1 MKNPFKLPYY
11 KFRYLRENFRSRRGI
26 NKLSTKIMAY
36 LYYSDGFYVE
46 LGANDGISQSNT
58 LYLEKNLNWRGVLV
72 EPNNKNYLKCVQN
85 RSELNAIFH
94 NACVSFNYK
103 KKFVDFLYADLMS
116 IALDLESDISDPY
129 VHQKIGLN
137 FLPDDTSDLRFVAP
151 AATLNKLLI
160 EAKAPSLIDLLVLDV
175 EGAEIEVLEGIDH
188 RMFKFKYMC
197 IESRNAQRLFEYLNP
212 LGYVLKEKLTEQDYL
227 YSALK

>member
-1 MKNPFKLPYY
+1 MKNPVKLPYY

-36 LYYSDGFYVE
+36 LNYGDGFYVE

-72 EPNNKNYLKCVQN
+72 EPNKKNYLKCVQN

-103 KKFVDFLYADLMS
+103 KKFVNFLYADLMS
-116 IALDLESDISDPY
+116 ISLDLESDISDPY

-151 AATLNKLLI
+151 AVTLNKLLI

-175 EGAEIEVLEGIDH
+175 EGAEIEILEGIDH
-188 RMFKFKYMC
+188 RLFKFKYMC
-197 IESRNAQRLFEYLNP
+197 IESRNAQKLFEYLNP

>member
-11 KFRYLRENFRSRRGI
+11 KFRYLQENFRSRRGI

-36 LYYSDGFYVE
+36 LNYGDGFYVE

-72 EPNNKNYLKCVQN
+72 EPNKKNYLKCVQN

-103 KKFVDFLYADLMS
+103 KKFVNFLYADLMS
-116 IALDLESDISDPY
+116 ISLDLESDISDPY

-151 AATLNKLLI
+151 AVTLNKLLI

-175 EGAEIEVLEGIDH
+175 EGAEIEILEGIDH
-188 RMFKFKYMC
+188 RLFKFKYMC
-197 IESRNAQRLFEYLNP
+197 IESRNAQKLFEYLNP